1 MPIKVRIEVEEEEG
15 VQEER
20 DKGDAPRRVKITRK
34 YLEKYGYTDGVY
46 GVQLGKGRTGTTGA
60 P

>member
-1 MPIKVRIEVEEEEG
+1 MRIEVEEEEG